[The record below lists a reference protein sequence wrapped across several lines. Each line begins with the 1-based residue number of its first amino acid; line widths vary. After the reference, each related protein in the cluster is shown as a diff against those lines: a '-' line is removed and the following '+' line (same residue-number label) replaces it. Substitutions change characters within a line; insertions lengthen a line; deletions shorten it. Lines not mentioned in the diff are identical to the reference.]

1 MSESAATNG
10 RGSALAAI
18 RALEAALQAK
28 TAAGN
33 NGAAELDSAR
43 AEAEAI
49 LTAAR
54 KAAETRALQRQQ
66 MLLAAAD
73 ADAEAIQHDAET
85 VAAQLRTRLTVIEED
100 ALERALALVLP
111 PLEAA
116 TCSPR

>member
-1 MSESAATNG
+1 MSEFAATNG

-28 TAAGN
+28 TVAGN
-33 NGAAELDSAR
+33 NGATELDSAR

-54 KAAETRALQRQQ
+54 EAAETRALQRRQV
-66 MLLAAAD
+66 LLAAAD
-73 ADAEAIQHDAET
+73 ADAERIRRDAEAT
-85 VAAQLRTRLTVIEED
+85 SAQLRARLKAIEED
-100 ALERALALVLP
+100 ALERALTLVLP
-111 PLEAA
+111 PAEVT